1 MEIAPTTKR
10 TSSVAAVSI
19 PPVVIDRERAQSKVV
34 RYGNRTYG
42 ETNITRSGGFH
53 TAGRA

>member
-1 MEIAPTTKR
+1 MEIAPTTKQ
-10 TSSVAAVSI
+10 TPSVAAVSI
-19 PPVVIDRERAQSKVV
+19 PPVVIDRDCGQCEDV

-53 TAGRA
+53 TAGRD